1 MNEATNFFSANAKAL
16 LGIAVV
22 GGLLIALFILA
33 KNRGEKLDKRAGQ
46 TSDKV
51 FDKMDAEVGK

>member
-1 MNEATNFFSANAKAL
+1 MNEATNFFSANSKAL

-22 GGLLIALFILA
+22 GGLLIALFILS
-33 KNRGEKLDKRAGQ
+33 KNRGKKLDERAGQ

-51 FDKMDAEVGK
+51 FDKMDAEISK

>member
-22 GGLLIALFILA
+22 GGLLVALFILT
-33 KNRGEKLDKRAGQ
+33 KNRGKKLDERVGK

-51 FDKMDAEVGK
+51 FDKMDAEVDK

>member
-22 GGLLIALFILA
+22 GGLLIALFMLA
-33 KNRGEKLDKRAGQ
+33 KNRGKKLDERAGQ

>member
-33 KNRGEKLDKRAGQ
+33 KNRGKKLDERAGK

>member
-51 FDKMDAEVGK
+51 FNKMDAEIEK